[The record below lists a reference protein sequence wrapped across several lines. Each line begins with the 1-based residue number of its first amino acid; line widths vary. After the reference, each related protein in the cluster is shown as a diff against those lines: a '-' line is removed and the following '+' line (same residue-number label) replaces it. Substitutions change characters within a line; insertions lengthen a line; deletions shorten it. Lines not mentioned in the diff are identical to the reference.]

1 MPPFATDSIR
11 HFLGHAPAEIQI
23 GLISRRENSF
33 SLRMITCEDE
43 CITKKRD
50 EKQEAETCLDLA
62 KMSDNGK
69 QLWLKNGT
77 IRFLS
82 VIITIF

>member
-1 MPPFATDSIR
+1 
-11 HFLGHAPAEIQI
+11 
-23 GLISRRENSF
+23 
-33 SLRMITCEDE
+33 MITCEDE

-82 VIITIF
+82 VIIRFFDFCEKFVKTITVLFFENIKLF